1 MQEYWTRWENWM
13 RQHAPKLLNVLNPGV
28 PYGSLESLEKLT
40 ETVLPA
46 DFKAFYAIHDGQQ
59 KARPGLIDGD
69 QLLPVEE
76 ITNKW
81 HYWHDLI
88 ASGTFT
94 YNDEPIASEPD
105 TGIRA
110 DWWNPHW
117 IPITADGF
125 GNFLCIDLDPA
136 PEGNYGQIIT
146 LWHDDGH
153 REIVARSF
161 REWINNYL
169 DALEKGDYIFVKK
182 WGIVHKNT
190 TFNYND

>member
-13 RQHAPKLLNVLNPGV
+13 RQHAPRLLHVLNPGV
-28 PYGSLESLEKLT
+28 STASLESLEKLT
-40 ETVLPA
+40 ESALPA
-46 DFKAFYAIHDGQQ
+46 DFKAFYAVHDGQQ
-59 KARPGLIDGD
+59 KPRPGLVDGD
-69 QLLPVEE
+69 QLLPLEE
-76 ITNKW
+76 IINKW

-105 TGIRA
+105 TGIRS
-110 DWWNPHW
+110 DWWNPRW

-125 GNFLCIDLDPA
+125 GNFLCLDLDPA
-136 PEGNYGQIIT
+136 PGGHYGQIIT

-153 REIVARSF
+153 REIVAPSF
-161 REWINNYL
+161 REWISNYL

-182 WGIVHKNT
+182 WGIVHKDT